1 MLITSA
7 QNERLSVELVGGKA
21 AALFRLQA
29 AGIPVPESVVV
40 PIVVH
45 EQYRATGAL
54 PAGIEQEL
62 HSILGDMDAVQFA
75 VRSSAVVED
84 GATAAWAGQ
93 FDSFLGVDAV
103 AVPQMVEQCFA
114 AADSE
119 RVRAYA
125 RTQGEQDP
133 AMAVLIQPM
142 HEVKC
147 GGVMFTHHPLT
158 RTEDFVIEAVSGNG
172 EALVS
177 GRVTPETVVWHRSDP
192 FPRSV
197 LMSPE
202 KVAELCTL
210 GVRIE
215 ALFGSPQDIEW
226 GVTEGGVIILQSRP
240 ITTLS

>member
-1 MLITSA
+1 MLITPA
-7 QNERLSVELVGGKA
+7 QNERPPVGLVGGKA
-21 AALFRLQA
+21 AALFRLRA

-40 PIVVH
+40 PTMVH
-45 EQYRATGAL
+45 GQYRSTDAL
-54 PAGIEQEL
+54 PADVEQEL
-62 HSILGDMDAVQFA
+62 RSVLGGMDAVRFA

-93 FDSFLGVDAV
+93 FESFLGVDAG
-103 AVPQMVEQCFA
+103 AVPEMVGRCFA

-125 RTQGEQDP
+125 RTQGVQDP

-142 HEVKC
+142 HEVSC

-158 RTEDFVIEAVSGNG
+158 RTEDFVIEAVSGSG

-177 GRVTPETVVWHRSDP
+177 GRVTPETIVWVRSGP
-192 FPRSV
+192 FPHSV
-197 LMSPE
+197 LMSSE
-202 KVAELCTL
+202 EVAELCAL
-210 GVRIE
+210 GMRIE
-215 ALFGSPQDIEW
+215 TLFGSPQDIEW
-226 GVTEGGVIILQSRP
+226 GVTDGGVIILQSRP